1 MREEHGYWV
10 VKFHAYAFDTKADAL
25 AFQDKL
31 LDAFC
36 AMPESEGYGST
47 AWVAHETDDTDWPHT
62 PTRAD
67 AGSGDRGEG

>member
-10 VKFHAYAFDTKADAL
+10 VKFRAYAFDTKADAL

-36 AMPESEGYGST
+36 AMPEGEGYGAS
-47 AWVAHETDDTDWPHT
+47 AWVARESDETDWLGN
-62 PTRAD
+62 PTRAA